1 MKNWRIFVLLWYL
14 PILYHPSFGMA
25 YFGIALHT
33 PEFGSSVYMVFF
45 LGALS
50 ELPMTFVGKFAYT
63 VLNVVWGSSERPY
76 WCAGMSPDRSLFT
89 QLIKI
94 NLNTLSLLNHLLL
107 TKVKKTPYERFT
119 ESFSPLVL
127 KVCVF
132 SADIRPFCKPY
143 RYPAAVFEY
152 LAEIYENS
160 GLSGRISD
168 QPNNWCILG
177 YRTSLIFFLNCSLLQ
192 FRHC

>member
-1 MKNWRIFVLLWYL
+1 
-14 PILYHPSFGMA
+14 
-25 YFGIALHT
+25 
-33 PEFGSSVYMVFF
+33 
-45 LGALS
+45 
-50 ELPMTFVGKFAYT
+50 
-63 VLNVVWGSSERPY
+63 
-76 WCAGMSPDRSLFT
+76 MSPDRSLFT

-107 TKVKKTPYERFT
+107 TKVKKTLYERFT

-177 YRTSLIFFLNCSLLQ
+177 YRTSLIFFLILNINIFYFKAMHYFNKKNITFVIKQCYYQILM
-192 FRHC
+192 

>member
-1 MKNWRIFVLLWYL
+1 
-14 PILYHPSFGMA
+14 
-25 YFGIALHT
+25 
-33 PEFGSSVYMVFF
+33 
-45 LGALS
+45 
-50 ELPMTFVGKFAYT
+50 
-63 VLNVVWGSSERPY
+63 
-76 WCAGMSPDRSLFT
+76 MSPDRSLFT

-107 TKVKKTPYERFT
+107 TKVKKTLYERFT

-177 YRTSLIFFLNCSLLQ
+177 YRTSLIFFFIVLCCSSATVKPVGTETMSGGRAAHRRLLSLHVRGRQ
-192 FRHC
+192 RGLPPPGTIIGS